1 MNMNLD
7 ALIFIP
13 ALVGS
18 VICGIIFVCFV
29 AHHYLTILES
39 TAAGGREV
47 TWMPESFLEFFGKAW
62 YLGWLISLGFIP
74 AYGIACL
81 LTADVTIRGLLVAL
95 ALWFL
100 FPVIQLS
107 SLSASSPWYPLSLST
122 LDRLARKPALVLG
135 FYLLSLPVMGLLVAG
150 WYSSFLQ
157 SGSLVVAVA
166 GAFLLVLGLFLHA
179 RLLGRLAAVLSLVQ
193 PLFPRR
199 RKKKRRPARA
209 DLANVAKA
217 SLSKAPPP
225 PRLAELPPVYTPLDG
240 AIHGYPLQEEGPT
253 PPIASV
259 LSRLE
264 TETAEEEG
272 GTSGG
277 MVSASRSE
285 PDQLP
290 DSSRTSSSD
299 LPRRRSRISKI
310 SDSGEGTRIPK
321 SHPER
326 SPSLRTAHPLDEDDT
341 PYPVHAPEVSTQQ
354 VAPPELLRP
363 PAEEMRLR
371 RRDDTAPSSQHLWD
385 PDLFAFLSQAH
396 TLRAWLLSSSL
407 GVVLV
412 LMIRLARAFQP
423 VGDI

>member
-47 TWMPESFLEFFGKAW
+47 TWMAESFLEFFGKAW

-81 LTADVTIRGLLVAL
+81 LTADVTTRRLLVAL
-95 ALWFL
+95 ALGIL
-100 FPVIQLS
+100 FPIIQLS
-107 SLSASSPWYPLSLST
+107 SLSASSPWYPLSLSS
-122 LDRLARKPALVLG
+122 LDRLARKPLLVLG
-135 FYLLSLPVMGLLVAG
+135 FYLLSLPVLGLLLAG

-157 SGSLVVAVA
+157 SGSLAVAVV
-166 GAFLLVLGLFLHA
+166 GVFLLVLGLFLHA
-179 RLLGRLAAVLSLVQ
+179 RLLGRLAAVLSSVQ
-193 PLFPRR
+193 PLFRRR
-199 RKKKRRPARA
+199 RKKKRRPVRV
-209 DLANVAKA
+209 DLATVAQA

-240 AIHGYPLQEEGPT
+240 AIHGYPLQEEVPT
-253 PPIASV
+253 PPAASA

-272 GTSGG
+272 GPSRG

-299 LPRRRSRISKI
+299 LPRRRGRISKI
-310 SDSGEGTRIPK
+310 SDPGEGTHAPE
-321 SHPER
+321 SHQER
-326 SPSLRTAHPLDEDDT
+326 SASLRTAHPLDEDDT
-341 PYPVHAPEVSTQQ
+341 PYPAHAPEVSAQQ

-371 RRDDTAPSSQHLWD
+371 HRYDTAPSSQRLWD
-385 PDLFAFLSQAH
+385 PDLFAFLTQPH

-412 LMIRLARAFQP
+412 LLIRLARAFQP